1 MYNTRIYAV
10 ADLRRRPKGTVVPP
24 EGRNSNQEGD
34 RMAFRRCQ
42 NHCHEDPLLDT
53 CSTSYGLSK
62 KFINPINA
70 GILKVA

>member
-24 EGRNSNQEGD
+24 EERNSFQEGD

-53 CSTSYGLSK
+53 CTSYGLSK
-62 KFINPINA
+62 KLINPIITA